1 MNNLIYCELLL
12 ILRRLRKR
20 VYALLHTSFD
30 KFPIVI
36 RIKTKASALIP
47 GSLFLRWNSMRFFAR
62 GSLYDKSSVNEV
74 RFATLYRQSSN
85 TSRILKLVRYTI
97 SDLLIRSRTC
107 RHCEIS
113 KKLTLNPTLSAK
125 NTPLFLFPYM
135 GTRLKYLP
143 KGCPYML
150 VYSAL
155 HIMQWFSDCLDV
167 FTTKCRRKNCRFY
180 IFMNQSKCRLHK
192 TSSDR

>member
-74 RFATLYRQSSN
+74 RFATLYVQSTN

-135 GTRLKYLP
+135 GNSLK
-143 KGCPYML
+143 
-150 VYSAL
+150 
-155 HIMQWFSDCLDV
+155 
-167 FTTKCRRKNCRFY
+167 
-180 IFMNQSKCRLHK
+180 IFA
-192 TSSDR
+192 

>member
-97 SDLLIRSRTC
+97 SDLLISHVRAG
-107 RHCEIS
+107 IV
-113 KKLTLNPTLSAK
+113 K
-125 NTPLFLFPYM
+125 FL
-135 GTRLKYLP
+135 K
-143 KGCPYML
+143 
-150 VYSAL
+150 S
-155 HIMQWFSDCLDV
+155 
-167 FTTKCRRKNCRFY
+167 
-180 IFMNQSKCRLHK
+180 
-192 TSSDR
+192 